1 MAEPLVLHLLLC
13 ALRAYAK
20 CGAIWQIVRFRA
32 ACAGRSRI
40 EISAKMDARMASRI
54 IMMALFS
61 EHAEAA
67 QEPCASRAVFI
78 AVFMARIMTCRF
90 LSLRWCKLTTCG
102 GIFQAE
108 LFSRSKHCIIRQ
120 KIRLLPGV
128 RLSNPRVYF
137 SDFSL
142 IFRIFPFI
150 SFNSLGT
157 SDRLA
162 QFCVSRSVLSVPVF
176 QNPLYTEHTTA
187 NPGFYRRKDGFL

>member
-67 QEPCASRAVFI
+67 QETCAKRAVFI
-78 AVFMARIMTCRF
+78 AFIMVRIIVRRF
-90 LSLRWCKLTTCG
+90 LSLRWCKLTTG
-102 GIFQAE
+102 THIFQE
-108 LFSRSKHCIIRQ
+108 EILLSSKHCTIRQ
-120 KIRLLPGV
+120 
-128 RLSNPRVYF
+128 
-137 SDFSL
+137 
-142 IFRIFPFI
+142 IFVAA
-150 SFNSLGT
+150 G
-157 SDRLA
+157 
-162 QFCVSRSVLSVPVF
+162 Q
-176 QNPLYTEHTTA
+176 
-187 NPGFYRRKDGFL
+187 KDL